1 MLFQSQLRVLM
12 RGIFC
17 CVFLAIVVA
26 SVNPV
31 VGQDGYGSV
40 AGQVV
45 FGGTIPQPRIIAR
58 QGSGPVPE
66 EPTEDVFDESLL
78 INSKSRGVANVFAWP
93 VKVPSIHPR
102 FDEREPQSTRMTF
115 DGRRVEPRCLL
126 LETGQELTFR
136 ANPGTTATAYLR
148 TLFNQ
153 GWHVAVPG
161 NKKEGVSLPPF
172 QRQEQHPIRLTSNLQ
187 PWLEGWIKLSDHP
200 YAALSDHDGRFQ
212 INWLPAG
219 NYEFMVWHEK
229 AGYLA
234 RRLPVTV
241 RDRKIT
247 RIDELTITLKDT
259 DIQQR

>member
-1 MLFQSQLRVLM
+1 M
-12 RGIFC
+12 
-17 CVFLAIVVA
+17 FLAIVVA
-26 SVNPV
+26 SVNPT

-45 FGGTIPQPRIIAR
+45 FEGTIPQPRVIAR

-66 EPTEDVFDESLL
+66 EPAEDVFDESLL
-78 INSKSRGVANVFAWP
+78 IDSKSKGVANVFVWP

-102 FDEREPQSTRMTF
+102 FDEREPQSARMTF

-126 LETGQELTFR
+126 LETGQELRFHSK
-136 ANPGTTATAYLR
+136 PGSMSTAYLR

-161 NKKEGVSLPPF
+161 NKEEGVSLPPF

-219 NYEFMVWHEK
+219 NYEFMVWQEK

-247 RIDELTITLKDT
+247 RIDELTITFKDAAL
-259 DIQQR
+259 QQRK

>member
-1 MLFQSQLRVLM
+1 M

-17 CVFLAIVVA
+17 GVFLATIVF

-31 VGQDGYGSV
+31 AGQDAYGSV

-45 FGGTIPQPRIIAR
+45 FDGAIPQPRIIAR
-58 QGSGPVPE
+58 QGSGPVPQ
-66 EPTEDVFDESLL
+66 EPTDDVFDESLL
-78 INSKSRGVANVFAWP
+78 IDKDSHGVANVFIWP

-102 FDEREPQSTRMTF
+102 YKSRELKAALMAF

-136 ANPGTTATAYLR
+136 ATSGTIATAYLR

-161 NKKEGVSLPPF
+161 NKEEGVSLPPF
-172 QRQEQHPIRLTSNLQ
+172 QRPEKHPIRLTSNLQ

-212 INWLPAG
+212 INWLQAG
-219 NYEFMVWHEK
+219 EYEFMVWHEK

-234 RRLPVTV
+234 RRLPVTI

-247 RIDELTITLKDT
+247 RLENLTITPKDVGT
-259 DIQQR
+259 QQ

>member
-1 MLFQSQLRVLM
+1 M

-17 CVFLAIVVA
+17 SVFLAFVFA

-31 VGQDGYGSV
+31 VAFDEYGSV

-45 FGGTIPQPRIIAR
+45 FDGAIPQPRIIAR
-58 QGSGPVPE
+58 QGSGPVPQQ
-66 EPTEDVFDESLL
+66 PTEDVFDESLL
-78 INSKSRGVANVFAWP
+78 IDNDSHGVANVFVWP

-102 FDEREPQSTRMTF
+102 YESRELKAALMAF

-126 LETGQELTFR
+126 LETGQKLSFHATS
-136 ANPGTTATAYLR
+136 GTIATAYLR

-153 GWHVAVPG
+153 GWHVAVPDKHG
-161 NKKEGVSLPPF
+161 LDVSLPPF
-172 QRQEQHPIRLTSNLQ
+172 QREEKHPIRLTSSLQ

-247 RIDELTITLKDT
+247 RIDELTITAKD
-259 DIQQR
+259 IGSQ